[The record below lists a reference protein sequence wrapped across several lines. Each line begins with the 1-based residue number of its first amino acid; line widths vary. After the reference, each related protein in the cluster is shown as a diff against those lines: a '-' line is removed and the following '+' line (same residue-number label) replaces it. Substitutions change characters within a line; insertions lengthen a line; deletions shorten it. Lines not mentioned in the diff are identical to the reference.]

1 MKDINTEKTLG
12 FNIIREK
19 LIASAATSKG
29 KKYIDDLELTGE
41 MPVILSSLD
50 LVTEMKKLLSESDLP
65 IHGIHDIETA
75 LEHLNAPEQMMDT
88 KDLFNI
94 ASSMSVFRKLFSFMH
109 TKKDKYPYLYEICE
123 DIEIFEDIEEN
134 ILKAVDEDGSVL
146 DSASKELKS
155 IRSSILTA
163 QNKLR
168 KKTGEVF
175 DAYTHAGYT
184 REGEITIRDGRFVI
198 PVRADKRNKVRGI
211 VIDESASGNTVF
223 VEPYE
228 AIEINSEMEKLIRQE
243 RKEIERII
251 RMLSTE
257 VFQIKN
263 ELLSDLEIS
272 AEIDVI
278 YSKAKFSAKYHC
290 HHPRI
295 NNKNIINIYYGKHP
309 LLWDTHGEQGV
320 VPLDIEIGEKYNTL
334 VITGPNAGGKTVTLK
349 TVGLFCL
356 MVKAGMHIP
365 AQSNSNIGVFSEIFT
380 DIGDGQSIENDLSTF
395 SSHVTKISRVLRSKN
410 KDSLVLFDEIG
421 ASTDPAEGSSL
432 SMAVLTELTKRKFI
446 TLATTH
452 QGILKSFA
460 YKTEGV
466 ENGSME
472 FDKKNIT
479 PTYKFRAGIP
489 GSSYAFEISKRHGLP
504 QYIIDNAKKFISNEK
519 EDLEGLISEL
529 DEKITNYNNLLR
541 QSKSVNQQ
549 LTELKELYNK
559 KYEEISKNEK
569 KILKEA
575 AKKAQVIIETS
586 NKAIENAV
594 AEIKS
599 SNADKNVIKEIKSG
613 IETEKK
619 KIEVLTKE
627 PETKKE
633 TFKGEIKAG
642 MEVKIS
648 GFSTTGILE
657 SISGKNAEVT
667 IGSMKLKVKL
677 SDILDV
683 IERHDEVN
691 VNIKFSPSEDNAVSL
706 RLDLRGKRGEE
717 AVMLVEKHIENMM
730 LNNMNYCEIV
740 HGKGQGILSKLIND
754 YLEKCP
760 YIKRKKF
767 GEYGEGD
774 YGVTVIELK

>member
-1 MKDINTEKTLG
+1 MNDIFTERVLG

-19 LIASAATSKG
+19 LKSFATSEKG
-29 KKYIDDLELTGE
+29 KKYIDELELTGE

-50 LVTEMKKLLSESDLP
+50 LVTEMKRLISESDFP
-65 IHGIHDIETA
+65 IHGIKDIDGA
-75 LEHLNAPEQMMDT
+75 LEHLNAPEQLMDT
-88 KDLFNI
+88 LDLYNI
-94 ASSMSVFRKLFSFMH
+94 ASTMAVARQVSSFMYS
-109 TKKDKYPYLYEICE
+109 KKEKYPYLYEICE
-123 DIEIFEDIEEN
+123 DIEVFEDIEED
-134 ILKAVDEDGSVL
+134 IFKSIDEDGQVL
-146 DSASKELKS
+146 DTASKELKS
-155 IRSSILTA
+155 IRNSIQTA
-163 QNKLR
+163 HNRLR
-168 KKTGEVF
+168 KKTAEVL
-175 DAYTHAGYT
+175 DAYNHAGYT

-198 PVRADKRNKVRGI
+198 PVRSDKRNKVKGI
-211 VIDESASGNTVF
+211 VIDESATGNTVF
-223 VEPYE
+223 IEPYE
-228 AIEINSEMEKLIRQE
+228 AIEINSELEKLIRQE

-251 RMLSTE
+251 RVLSTE
-257 VFQIKN
+257 VFNVKN
-263 ELLSDLEIS
+263 ELLSDHEIL

-278 YSKAKFSAKYHC
+278 FAKAKFSVKYHC
-290 HHPRI
+290 HHTKI
-295 NNKNIINIYYGKHP
+295 NDKNIINIYYGRHP
-309 LLWDTHGEQGV
+309 LLLDTHGEKGV
-320 VPLDIEIGEKYNTL
+320 VPLDLEIGEKYSTL

-356 MVKAGMHIP
+356 MIKAGMHIP
-365 AQSNSNIGVFSEIFT
+365 AQSNSNISVFSEIFT

-395 SSHVTKISRVLRSKN
+395 SSHITKISKILRSKN
-410 KDSLVLFDEIG
+410 KDTLVLLDEIG
-421 ASTDPAEGSSL
+421 AATDPNEGSSL
-432 SMAVLTELTKRKFI
+432 SMSILTELTKRRYI

-460 YKTEGV
+460 YRTKGI

-472 FDKKNIT
+472 FDKENIT
-479 PTYKFRAGIP
+479 PTYKFRSGIP

-504 QYIIDNAKKFISNEK
+504 QYIIDNAKKYLSTGHQ
-519 EDLEGLISEL
+519 DLEGLISEL

-541 QSKSVNQQ
+541 HSKNVNQQ
-549 LTELKELYNK
+549 LTELKELYNNK
-559 KYEEISKNEK
+559 FEEISKNEK

-575 AKKAQVIIETS
+575 AKKAQTIIDNS

-599 SNADKNVIKEIKSG
+599 SHADKAVVKEIKSV
-613 IETEKK
+613 IENEKK
-619 KIEVLTKE
+619 KIEVLTRE
-627 PETKKE
+627 PEVKKE
-633 TFKGEIKAG
+633 TFKGEIKPG

-648 GFSTTGILE
+648 GFSTSGIVE

-683 IERHDEVN
+683 VERHEDVN

-706 RLDLRGKRGEE
+706 RLDLRGKRGDE

-730 LNNMNYCEIV
+730 LNNMSYCEIV